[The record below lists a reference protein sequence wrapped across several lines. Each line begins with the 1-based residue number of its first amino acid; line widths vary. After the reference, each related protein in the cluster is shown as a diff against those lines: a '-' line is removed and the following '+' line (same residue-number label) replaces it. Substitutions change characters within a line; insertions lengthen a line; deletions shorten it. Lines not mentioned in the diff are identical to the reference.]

1 MVTRMSAKE
10 ARDRFNDVLGRAYYR
25 NEPTI
30 VEKQG
35 KPMAV
40 VISPEQYERYRQQ
53 EKRELFRT
61 IRAIDERTRDAD
73 PMEIDADIAA
83 AVADVR
89 QEQHG
94 TEPSRRDRA

>member
-1 MVTRMSAKE
+1 MAIRMSAKE
-10 ARDRFNDVLGRAYYR
+10 ARDKFSDVLGRAYYK

-40 VISPEQYERYRQQ
+40 VISLEQYERYRQQ
-53 EKRELFRT
+53 ETQELFAA
-61 IRAIDERTRDAD
+61 IHAIDERMRDAD
-73 PMEIDADIAA
+73 PAEIEAEIEA

-89 QEQHG
+89 QEKHV
-94 TEPSRRDRA
+94 TDSPRRA